1 MWLSCNGDEH
11 KDLNGI
17 EEGDV
22 LYVHD
27 IRRARRQAAHGGLA
41 SPTAVRESSRARAL
55 PPPSCSSAPRT
66 ARPAIPNVRP
76 LVPLRESDACSLK
89 LPALS
94 PRGGSEAK
102 ADECGGPSAAD
113 PTRERKTA
121 QLRARHQEEGGRP
134 HEQSP
139 QLAAAQEEAAEEV
152 QLVAPSVPLI
162 LSARLQVRY
171 TNTRS
176 EDSSRAIFT
185 GIRETIREGSIST
198 PPARP
203 PARVMPFYPTPPQP
217 LVPSDAGRSSSTPPM
232 RAGARVPYLFRG
244 LHVQGRGG
252 GSLAGMLAAGQQA

>member
-1 MWLSCNGDEH
+1 MLRFVWLSCNGDEH

-139 QLAAAQEEAAEEV
+139 QSPHEQRPHEQSPQLAAAQEEAAEEV

-176 EDSSRAIFT
+176 EDSSRAT
-185 GIRETIREGSIST
+185 GIREIIREGSIST

-217 LVPSDAGRSSSTPPM
+217 SDAGRSSSTPPM
-232 RAGARVPYLFRG
+232 RAGARA
-244 LHVQGRGG
+244 Q
-252 GSLAGMLAAGQQA
+252 